1 VTDESSTPW
10 YKDPPKLIPVIVG
23 CTVIATFVGALI
35 AKIAPDP
42 PAPPDNRVEYV
53 VDVSRAMNGSIGEK
67 AKLPA
72 VAEEIIQSTE
82 GRPDVATALRLAGGD
97 CSHESRPP
105 DVDFGTDNAD
115 VIREIL
121 HGARPAG
128 KSNFAN
134 AVTQAVGDLR
144 KGEGLTTILIIVGGQ
159 DTCSKARSG
168 VIIRDALEELRDKE
182 NVKVNFKFVGVK
194 VPKQVRKML
203 NEARKQARRLN
214 FVAYTDYA
222 DRPEE
227 LPDVVAVPPAATP
240 TPTQSPDDTAEPTP

>member
-1 VTDESSTPW
+1 VTDDTTPW

-42 PAPPDNRVEYV
+42 PDSRVEYV
-53 VDVSRAMNGSIGEK
+53 VDVSRAMNGSIGDK

-72 VAEEIIQSTE
+72 VAAEIIESTE

-97 CSHESRPP
+97 CSAASRPP
-105 DVDFGTDNAD
+105 DVGFGTDNAD
-115 VIREIL
+115 AIRETL
-121 HGARPAG
+121 LGAKPAG

-134 AVTQAVGDLR
+134 AVRLAVGDLR

-159 DTCSKARSG
+159 DTCSGPRSRL
-168 VIIRDALEELRDKE
+168 IIRDALEELRDKPD
-182 NVKVNFKFVGVK
+182 VKVNFKFVGVK
-194 VPKQVRKML
+194 VPKNVRKML
-203 NEARKQARRLN
+203 DAARRQARRLD

-227 LPDVVAVPPAATP
+227 LPDVVEVPEATP
-240 TPTQSPDDTAEPTP
+240 TPTQSPEDTTEPNP